1 MREMTPTLRKLFDE
15 ALAKESLNRD
25 PDDFELPED
34 EDNWVVI
41 SKSEANWLT
50 QRARSA
56 PPWTKRVMYLQKHTG
71 EVIHVYER
79 DDVYV
84 PRRLAMTGP
93 EPALSDTAASRTKW
107 EAQVRSYQ
115 EKYA

>member
-1 MREMTPTLRKLFDE
+1 MREMTPTLRKRFDE

-56 PPWTKRVMYLQKHTG
+56 MPWAKRVMYLIQKHTG
-71 EVIHVYER
+71 EVIEVYER
-79 DDVYV
+79 DEVYV
-84 PRRLAMTGP
+84 PRRLAMIGP
-93 EPALSDTAASRTKW
+93 ELALSDTAAQR
-107 EAQVRSYQ
+107 AQW
-115 EKYA
+115 